1 MIITSVYSRIKTP
14 AWYRVHLRC
23 MQRTV
28 SAIANSAAKIGKTC
42 QREACRLSMSGNP
55 PRRRLAT
62 KALSASRKQ
71 RTIEG
76 CLSRRSV
83 VRGSTIYSLL
93 QDRLVIQPVER
104 PGNLSCK
111 GVALRTIDKVST
123 VTIAVTDQDE
133 ALAWFTQ
140 MLGFEKR
147 VDQRGHGFRWLT
159 VAPPPQF
166 EVEFLLASWFPD
178 SVGKN
183 ATWVL
188 STRDCQGGY
197 EELKGKGIEFVQT
210 PQRRPWGIEA
220 VFVDLYGNKYA
231 LVQESAQVLTDAT
244 ERKAL
249 RIPDIDAMAR
259 KGHLAEV
266 DPA

>member
-1 MIITSVYSRIKTP
+1 M
-14 AWYRVHLRC
+14 
-23 MQRTV
+23 
-28 SAIANSAAKIGKTC
+28 N
-42 QREACRLSMSGNP
+42 E
-55 PRRRLAT
+55 
-62 KALSASRKQ
+62 
-71 RTIEG
+71 
-76 CLSRRSV
+76 
-83 VRGSTIYSLL
+83 RGYSLRRAEGILVARGYPL
-93 QDRLVIQPVER
+93 Q
-104 PGNLSCK
+104 
-111 GVALRTIDKVST
+111 AIDKVST

-133 ALAWFTQ
+133 ALTWYTQ

-147 VDQRGHGFRWLT
+147 VDQRGKGFRWLT
-159 VAPPPQF
+159 VAPPQQF